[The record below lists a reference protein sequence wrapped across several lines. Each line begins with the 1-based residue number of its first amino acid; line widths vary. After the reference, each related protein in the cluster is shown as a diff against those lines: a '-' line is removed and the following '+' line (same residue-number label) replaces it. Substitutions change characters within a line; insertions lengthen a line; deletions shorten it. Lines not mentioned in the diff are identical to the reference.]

1 MQDREKKELKIA
13 TGQDKRFLQ
22 IRISDTGP
30 GIPAHNRNRV
40 FEPFFS
46 TKPQG
51 TGLGLAICQR
61 IVLAHKGKIELESE
75 MDKGAT
81 FIVNLPMKKIKK
93 KEEGLEDQ

>member
-1 MQDREKKELKIA
+1 M
-13 TGQDKRFLQ
+13 
-22 IRISDTGP
+22 
-30 GIPAHNRNRV
+30 RV

-75 MDKGAT
+75 MDKGTT
-81 FIVNLPMKKIKK
+81 FIVSLLMKRAKE
-93 KEEGLEDQ
+93 KEEEKGLEG